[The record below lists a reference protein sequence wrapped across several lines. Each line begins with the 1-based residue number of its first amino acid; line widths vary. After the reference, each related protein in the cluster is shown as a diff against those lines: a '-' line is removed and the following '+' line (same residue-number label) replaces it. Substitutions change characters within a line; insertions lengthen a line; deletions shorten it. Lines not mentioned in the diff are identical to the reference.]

1 MSGLAQFV
9 LEVGAGANLGLQP
22 HERIKNKP
30 IARPRITS
38 VVSKRTTRA
47 CRHLFFASASW
58 SASISGS
65 VILAI
70 VSKNSLA
77 KNGRR
82 A

>member
-1 MSGLAQFV
+1 
-9 LEVGAGANLGLQP
+9 
-22 HERIKNKP
+22 
-30 IARPRITS
+30 